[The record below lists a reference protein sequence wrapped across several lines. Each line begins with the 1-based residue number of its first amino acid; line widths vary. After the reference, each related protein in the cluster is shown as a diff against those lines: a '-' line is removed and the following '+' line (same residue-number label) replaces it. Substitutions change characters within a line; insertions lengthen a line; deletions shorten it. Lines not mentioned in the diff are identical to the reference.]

1 MGKFDS
7 YFLMNEQDALQYAR
21 EKYNFFD
28 EGADLKCV
36 EIGDGN
42 LNYVFRICDQ
52 NTGKSIILKH
62 SGIETRAK
70 SGRLIDVDRNRI
82 EAEILI
88 YQGKMV
94 KGFVPEVY
102 GYDPVMCCCAMED
115 LKDYVIM
122 RSALLNYKIFPL
134 FADQISTYLVKM
146 LLPSTDL
153 AMDHK
158 EKKKMVKRY
167 INPDLCQITEQLVYT
182 EPLGNFS
189 GKNIVLD
196 GMKEFVEIE
205 VYQDN
210 TLRLEG
216 TKLKFDFMNHAQALI
231 HGDLHSGSIFIKE
244 DSIKVFAP
252 EFAFFGPMGYDLGN
266 VIAHLLFAGY
276 HAGAEL
282 EVSEERR
289 EFLSWICSAVEDT
302 VELFKIKF
310 LAAFDDVA
318 TDALARTPG
327 FSSYYLREVL
337 ADAAGTAGMEL
348 IRRVVGVS
356 KVKDIT
362 SITSEEKRIETE
374 KRIIAAAKRLVLDRK
389 AMTSGSCYTE
399 LAAFKQEI

>member
-1 MGKFDS
+1 M
-7 YFLMNEQDALQYAR
+7 
-21 EKYNFFD
+21 
-28 EGADLKCV
+28 

-244 DSIKVFAP
+244 DSIKVFDP

-282 EVSEERR
+282 QGISFMDLFSGRR
-289 EFLSWICSAVEDT
+289 YC
-302 VELFKIKF
+302 
-310 LAAFDDVA
+310 
-318 TDALARTPG
+318 G
-327 FSSYYLREVL
+327 
-337 ADAAGTAGMEL
+337 
-348 IRRVVGVS
+348 VV
-356 KVKDIT
+356 
-362 SITSEEKRIETE
+362 
-374 KRIIAAAKRLVLDRK
+374 
-389 AMTSGSCYTE
+389 
-399 LAAFKQEI
+399 

>member
-102 GYDPVMCCCAMED
+102 GYDPVMFCCAMED

-158 EKKKMVKRY
+158 EKKKMVK
-167 INPDLCQITEQLVYT
+167 
-182 EPLGNFS
+182 
-189 GKNIVLD
+189 
-196 GMKEFVEIE
+196 
-205 VYQDN
+205 
-210 TLRLEG
+210 
-216 TKLKFDFMNHAQALI
+216 
-231 HGDLHSGSIFIKE
+231 
-244 DSIKVFAP
+244 
-252 EFAFFGPMGYDLGN
+252 
-266 VIAHLLFAGY
+266 
-276 HAGAEL
+276 
-282 EVSEERR
+282 
-289 EFLSWICSAVEDT
+289 
-302 VELFKIKF
+302 
-310 LAAFDDVA
+310 
-318 TDALARTPG
+318 
-327 FSSYYLREVL
+327 
-337 ADAAGTAGMEL
+337 
-348 IRRVVGVS
+348 S
-356 KVKDIT
+356 KH
-362 SITSEEKRIETE
+362 
-374 KRIIAAAKRLVLDRK
+374 
-389 AMTSGSCYTE
+389 
-399 LAAFKQEI
+399 

>member
-244 DSIKVFAP
+244 DSIKVFDP

-302 VELFKIKF
+302 VELFKITK
-310 LAAFDDVA
+310 
-318 TDALARTPG
+318 
-327 FSSYYLREVL
+327 SN
-337 ADAAGTAGMEL
+337 
-348 IRRVVGVS
+348 RR
-356 KVKDIT
+356 
-362 SITSEEKRIETE
+362 
-374 KRIIAAAKRLVLDRK
+374 
-389 AMTSGSCYTE
+389 
-399 LAAFKQEI
+399 